1 MVIVSVLVRE
11 PEANAYRT
19 ATESEIR
26 AGIFRGG
33 ASKFTVK
40 DAANQY
46 LDYCDGRR
54 QRGDRMTRAGHSSLA
69 ITVDRYGRLFKWD
82 GEECDRRRSVE
93 LGSRVDVAC
102 ILYM

>member
-46 LDYCDGRR
+46 LDYCDGRQ
-54 QRGDRMTRAGHSSLA
+54 QRGDRMTRG
-69 ITVDRYGRLFKWD
+69 D
-82 GEECDRRRSVE
+82 ECDRRRSVE
-93 LGSRVDVAC
+93 LGS
-102 ILYM
+102 